1 MASAVDVMAGLLVKQ
16 LKRLDALDA
25 SDPEKIAAECMR
37 AKAVNDTVKGV
48 CALGALHL
56 QAEAARDAAEVGGAF
71 NPGLLFA
78 EVSSAA
84 EQRPGADAARPATRK
99 LEPGSAVSATGRT
112 RVNGCGE
119 FETDEEDGWGREV
132 GA

>member
-1 MASAVDVMAGLLVKQ
+1 MASAVDVMAGLLVRQ

-25 SDPEKIAAECMR
+25 SDPEKIAAECLR

-78 EVSSAA
+78 DV
-84 EQRPGADAARPATRK
+84 PGKDGRGGTRK
-99 LEPGSAVSATGRT
+99 LEPGSAVTDSGRT
-112 RVNGCGE
+112 RVNALGE
-119 FETDEEDGWGREV
+119 FETDEDDGWGREV

>member
-1 MASAVDVMAGLLVKQ
+1 MASAVDVMAGLLVRQ

-37 AKAVNDTVKGV
+37 AKAVCDTVKGV

-78 EVSSAA
+78 EVPEKAGGGQDASSSM
-84 EQRPGADAARPATRK
+84 RK

-112 RVNGCGE
+112 RINGCGE

>member
-1 MASAVDVMAGLLVKQ
+1 MASAVDVMAGLLVRQ

-25 SDPEKIAAECMR
+25 SDPERIAAECLR

-71 NPGLLFA
+71 NPGLLFSD
-78 EVSSAA
+78 VSAA
-84 EQRPGADAARPATRK
+84 DRPGQAARK
-99 LEPGSAVSATGRT
+99 LEQGSAVSATGRT
-112 RVNGCGE
+112 RINGCGE
-119 FETDEEDGWGREV
+119 FETDEEDGCGREV